1 MTTLRATSSHSVP
14 DRPPIQVM
22 RGQRVQA
29 GERDTEWPE
38 FVFVIADGGAGWV
51 PGRFLDTS
59 SDPAVV
65 LADYDTTELATTDG
79 EALTLVE
86 RDDRSGWA
94 WLRNEAGQEGWV
106 PLRTVATVPGT

>member
-14 DRPPIQVM
+14 DRPPIQVVP
-22 RGQRVQA
+22 GQQVQA
-29 GERDTEWPE
+29 GRRDTEWPE
-38 FVFVIADGGAGWV
+38 FVFVTTDDGAGWV
-51 PGRFLDTS
+51 PRRFLDTS

-65 LADYDTTELATTDG
+65 RADYDTTELATTVG

-94 WLRNEAGQEGWV
+94 WLRNQAGQEGWV
-106 PLRTVATVPGT
+106 PLRTIAAAPET